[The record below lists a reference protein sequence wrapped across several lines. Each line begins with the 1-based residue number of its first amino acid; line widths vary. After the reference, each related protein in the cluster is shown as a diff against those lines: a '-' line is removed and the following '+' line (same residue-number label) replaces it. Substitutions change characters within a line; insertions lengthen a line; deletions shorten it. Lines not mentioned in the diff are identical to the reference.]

1 MKESQS
7 NKLNLS
13 VFSEYLIIFINFVEN
28 RPVVFLVLFEKYFE
42 TIIIGVISQWYME
55 CMIINIIL

>member
-13 VFSEYLIIFINFVEN
+13 VFSEYLIIFIHFVEN

-42 TIIIGVISQWYME
+42 TIIIGVISQWYMK

>member
-13 VFSEYLIIFINFVEN
+13 VFSELLIIFINFVEN

-42 TIIIGVISQWYME
+42 TIIIGVISQWYMK